1 MNGSKTI
8 FGSLTIWGVVV
19 MAIPQ
24 IAGYIGLNVTAA
36 DSQAIVNA
44 VDGILTAGGALL
56 AIWGRI
62 RATKQVTL
70 Y

>member
-24 IAGYIGLNVTAA
+24 LAGYLGITVTAA

-44 VDGILTAGGALL
+44 VDAIMTAGGALL